1 MVHSLYGLPNRAL
14 WTFAVSADRKT
25 LAVNR
30 KARFNY
36 SVEDRL
42 ECGIEL
48 RGTEV
53 KSMREGKFSFSDS
66 YGKIDKGELWLI
78 GFHITPYRF
87 GNIHNHEPDR
97 VRKLLVHK
105 QEIKRLSR
113 KVNERGLTLV
123 PLLFYLKN
131 GIVKLELGICKGK
144 RVVDKRQDIKR
155 RDLKRD
161 AERALR
167 YKEY

>member
-1 MVHSLYGLPNRAL
+1 MSD
-14 WTFAVSADRKT
+14 SAKPAKSGKKI

-36 SVEDRL
+36 SVEDTL

-48 RGTEV
+48 LGTEV
-53 KSMREGKFSFSDS
+53 KSMKERSFSFTDA
-66 YGKIDKGELWLI
+66 YAKIDSGELWLI
-78 GFHITPYRF
+78 GLHVTPYKF
-87 GNIHNHEPDR
+87 GNIYNHEPNR
-97 VRKLLVHK
+97 TRKLLVHK

-123 PLLFYLKN
+123 PLSFYLSR
-131 GIVKLELGICKGK
+131 GIVKLELGICRGK
-144 RVVDKRQDIKR
+144 RTVDKRQDIKH
-155 RDLKRD
+155 RDQKRD

-167 YKEY
+167 HQDY